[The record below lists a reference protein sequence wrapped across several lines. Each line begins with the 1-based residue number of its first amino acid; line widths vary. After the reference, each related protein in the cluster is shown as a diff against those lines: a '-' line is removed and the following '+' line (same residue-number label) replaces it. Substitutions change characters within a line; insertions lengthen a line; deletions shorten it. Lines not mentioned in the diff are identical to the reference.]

1 MCVKKKIHNY
11 LYKILGQERQR
22 NIGIYRLS
30 WTIKKWWNGCYI
42 QKRTSITSK
51 TFRPFLYNWALQK
64 VNSTD
69 LTFFRVDAGPKERLI
84 FKNNIERK
92 IINVDLEYIKK
103 HPELDV
109 KRIPINIRNRDGSKD
124 IIGEEQTNKAKFI
137 VTHTYWC

>member
-1 MCVKKKIHNY
+1 M
-11 LYKILGQERQR
+11 
-22 NIGIYRLS
+22 
-30 WTIKKWWNGCYI
+30 
-42 QKRTSITSK
+42 
-51 TFRPFLYNWALQK
+51 QK

-124 IIGEEQTNKAKFI
+124 IIREEQTKKAKFI
-137 VTHTYWC
+137 VTHTY